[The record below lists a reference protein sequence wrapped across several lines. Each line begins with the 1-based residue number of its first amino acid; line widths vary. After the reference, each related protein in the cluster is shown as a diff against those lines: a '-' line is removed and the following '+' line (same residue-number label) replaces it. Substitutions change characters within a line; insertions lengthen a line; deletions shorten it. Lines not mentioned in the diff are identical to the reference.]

1 MNETALV
8 QKVGNYAHV
17 LRDQGVPNQAYI
29 SQISYLLLLKM
40 AVSYSCVGSNDGLA
54 AATTAEALVRV
65 PALQVNSA
73 TRGISSGVAIAVVY
87 SIIVRRLQHTALRL
101 T

>member
-8 QKVGNYAHV
+8 QKVWNYAHV

-29 SQISYLLLLKM
+29 SQISYLLFLKM
-40 AVSYSCVGSNDGLA
+40 AMSYSCVGSHEGLL

-73 TRGISSGVAIAVVY
+73 TRGISLGVAIAVVY
-87 SIIVRRLQHTALRL
+87 TIIVRRLQHTALRL